1 MLNKV
6 VEIIRNSNYCMAFTG
21 AGISVESGIPPFRGA
36 NSIWS
41 RYDPEILDLDYFL
54 SAPDKSWP
62 VIKEIFY
69 DFFGR
74 AKPNQ
79 GHLALARMEAKGY
92 LKSVV
97 TQNIDNLHH
106 EAGSKEVYEFHGN
119 SRRLVCTRCKD
130 VIEVSDVVITER
142 PMHCA
147 RCGSLLKPD
156 FIFFGEGIPD
166 QAYKNSIEAA
176 RRADVCLIV
185 GSTGEVMPAAM
196 IPFEAKRHGAVI
208 IEVNPEMSQFT
219 GQITDIYLKGGAGEV
234 LSAINRAL
242 D

>member
-1 MLNKV
+1 
-6 VEIIRNSNYCMAFTG
+6 MAFTG
-21 AGISVESGIPPFRGA
+21 AGISVESGIPPFRGP

-54 SAPDKSWP
+54 SAPDESWP
-62 VIKEIFY
+62 VIREIFY

-74 AKPNQ
+74 AKPNK
-79 GHLALARMEAKGY
+79 GHLALARMEANGY
-92 LKSVV
+92 LKSLV

-119 SRRLVCTRCKD
+119 SRRLVCTRCKNVID
-130 VIEVSDVVITER
+130 VIDVVITDK
-142 PMHCA
+142 PLYCA
-147 RCGSLLKPD
+147 LCGSLLKPG
-156 FIFFGEGIPD
+156 FVFFGEGIPEE
-166 QAYKNSIEAA
+166 AYKKSIEAA

-219 GQITDIYLKGGAGEV
+219 GQITDIYLKGRAGEV
-234 LSAINRAL
+234 LSAIDRAL
-242 D
+242 DCTLTGNCF